1 MSRNPQLNNVE
12 SSSFAGKIKAA
23 NLPVSETLK
32 GEFEIA
38 PVGISFWSLVI
49 PANATDK
56 DLSWSFIRNLAS
68 KENIR
73 KLALTGNGPMRSSLY
88 DDPDYKALV
97 PYAEFER
104 RALPAR
110 SEERRVGQECVS
122 TCRAR
127 WSPYQ

>member
-38 PVGISFWSLVI
+38 PVGIRFWSLVI

-73 KLALTGNGPMRSSLY
+73 KIALHVNGPMRRSPY
-88 DDPDYKALV
+88 DDPDYKPLAPHYHL
-97 PYAEFER
+97 
-104 RALPAR
+104 AR
-110 SEERRVGQECVS
+110 SSLSVAMQ
-122 TCRAR
+122 TLTPIHNPPRA
-127 WSPYQ
+127 YD